1 MLKMS
6 HSAIFHEPVLDANPT
21 KHNLKNKIY
30 RASALTVNKDKNGF
44 ICSVC
49 FFLYFSL
56 FPFSLY
62 TGAWETPGRSRK
74 TPFLLPLFSPHPYS
88 GTFTTGRAP
97 DVLFFSLRFTIKQI
111 KRSLRLDDV
120 FTENCPKNY
129 FSENQR
135 LTLDM
140 THHALSQLKWASLQ
154 FQRAKIRLYEPEV
167 EIAASLMNI
176 RDLGRI
182 PYLYK

>member
-1 MLKMS
+1 M
-6 HSAIFHEPVLDANPT
+6 VL
-21 KHNLKNKIY
+21 
-30 RASALTVNKDKNGF
+30 SALSVISF
-44 ICSVC
+44 I
-49 FFLYFSL
+49 
-56 FPFSLY
+56 FPFSLFLC
-62 TGAWETPGRSRK
+62 TPEPGKLRDGHEKHRSYSH
-74 TPFLLPLFSPHPYS
+74 FSLPSHIQVL
-88 GTFTTGRAP
+88 FTTGRVP

-154 FQRAKIRLYEPEV
+154 SQRAKIRLYEPEV
-167 EIAASLMNI
+167 EIAASLMNF

-182 PYLYK
+182 PYHHK